1 MKSFKIVSEKFAPIV
16 GKVGPLAI
24 QTSGTCD
31 IFSRNAI
38 TLHSQV
44 IVSHDDSDLQTLN
57 RNFSGNCGW
66 DGSRTIFLHN
76 TDLRYVEP
84 VEMFFEEHKVGKL
97 KHLFLYDPYFIAIN
111 EDSTLVFGS
120 YGVEDFIIEPQVQVI
135 CGLGDFER
143 MMPVF
148 HRRRGMILVNG
159 RVWTPGRMRSER
171 HSDYVDYLCDN
182 ENIYAD
188 KRKEL
193 VKEISK
199 MTIKLWSKEL
209 SDKEI
214 TDLIVEM
221 DDATKEW
228 AKKNIGIWET
238 SDPIKLGAPFANW
251 AYPSISG
258 FNEDKL
264 GLIEIIRNVESRST
278 MNVTLEDGYIVLAPK
293 DGTTIR
299 DTRIDETIGFDVCP
313 GLEFPAANTFF
324 SRDYNQRGKY
334 FFEY

>member
-1 MKSFKIVSEKFAPIV
+1 MKSFKIISEKFEPIV

-57 RNFSGNCGW
+57 RNFSGHCGW

-76 TDLRYVEP
+76 TDARYVEP
-84 VEMFFEEHKVGKL
+84 VEMFFAECKMAKL

-111 EDSTLVFGS
+111 EDSSLVFGS
-120 YGVEDFIIEPQVQVI
+120 YGVEDFIIEPRVQAI
-135 CGLGDFER
+135 AGLGDFER
-143 MMPVF
+143 MMPVL
-148 HRRRGMILVNG
+148 HRRRGLVLVNG

-171 HSDYVDYLCDN
+171 HRDYMVEQYDD

-193 VKEISK
+193 VKEISR
-199 MTIKLWSKEL
+199 MSIKLWSKEL

-214 TDLIVEM
+214 TDSIIEM

-228 AKKNIGIWET
+228 AKKNIGTWET

-258 FNEDKL
+258 FDENKL
-264 GLIEIIRNVESRST
+264 GLIEIIRNVEHRST
-278 MNVTLEDGYIVLAPK
+278 MSITLEDGYIVLAPK
-293 DGTTIR
+293 EDTQLR
-299 DTRIDETIGFDVCP
+299 DTRIDESVGFDVCP
-313 GLEFPAANTFF
+313 GLELPAANTFIT
-324 SRDYNQRGKY
+324 RDYNQRGKY

>member
-1 MKSFKIVSEKFAPIV
+1 MKSFKIVSEKFAPVV
-16 GKVGPLAI
+16 GNTAPLAI

-38 TLHSQV
+38 PVHSQV
-44 IVSHDDSDLQTLN
+44 IVSHDNSDFQTLN

-76 TDLRYVEP
+76 TDPRYVEP
-84 VEMFFEEHKVGKL
+84 VEIFFAKYKIS
-97 KHLFLYDPYFIAIN
+97 KPKYLFLYDPYFIAIN
-111 EDSTLVFGS
+111 EDSSIVFGS
-120 YGVEDFIIEPQVQVI
+120 YGVEDFIVEPQVQVI
-135 CGLGDFER
+135 CGLNEFER

-159 RVWTPGRMRSER
+159 RVWTPGRMRSDR
-171 HSDYVDYLCDN
+171 NRDYMDDLCES

-193 VKEISK
+193 VRAISR
-199 MTIKLWSKEL
+199 MSIKLWSKEL

-228 AKKNIGIWET
+228 TKENIGSWET
-238 SDPIKLGAPFANW
+238 SDPIKLGTPFANW

-258 FNEDKL
+258 FDEDKL
-264 GLIEIIRNVESRST
+264 GLIEVIRNVESRST
-278 MNVTLEDGYIVLAPK
+278 MNVTLEDGHIVLSPK
-293 DGTTIR
+293 ADSQLR
-299 DTRIDETIGFDVCP
+299 DIRIDESIGFEVCP
-313 GLEFPAANTFF
+313 GLELPAANTFIA
-324 SRDYNQRGKY
+324 RDYNQRGRH